1 MKRFLVLVIFCVLVT
16 LFISACGDDDS
27 DGDEATATRNVT
39 AIPTVSLA
47 PATPTIP
54 PDRRPTLETGFDELQ
69 TTQETIAGIWS
80 GLQSGEEVSCA
91 DELPEFG
98 LPQAYEGDDAVSALL
113 FSAAAH
119 LDTAYRLW
127 EAECQNPR
135 SQPPPEIIDQGLREA
150 LSAGD
155 DLKDAEAILAS

>member
-1 MKRFLVLVIFCVLVT
+1 MKRLLTLIMFCVLV
-16 LFISACGDDDS
+16 ISACGDDDS
-27 DGDEATATRNVT
+27 DGDGATATRNVT
-39 AIPTVSLA
+39 AVPTVSLA

-54 PDRRPTLETGFDELQ
+54 PDIRPTLETGFDELQ
-69 TTQETIAGIWS
+69 TAQETIAGIWS
-80 GLQSGEEVSCA
+80 SLQSGEEVSCA

-98 LPQAYEGDDAVSALL
+98 LPQAYQGDDAVSVLL

-135 SQPPPEIIDQGLREA
+135 SQPPAEIIDQGLREA

-155 DLKDAEAILAS
+155 DLKDAEAILEG